1 MVLKSL
7 TGNYA
12 VALAV
17 KMARVD
23 VVAAYPITPQ
33 TTIVEKLAEYIDRG
47 ELDAIMIRVES
58 EHSALAAAY
67 GSAIAGARAFTATS
81 SHGLL
86 YMYEWVNWVS
96 RARVPLVM
104 AVVTRTIGP
113 PWNIWTDH
121 SDYYEQRDTGWI
133 QGFAMDAQEAFD
145 MTLQAFKISEDPRVF
160 LPVMV
165 GLDAFILSHTSM
177 PVEVP
182 EQELVD
188 EWLGVRTQGFIID
201 GGEALIHGALSSP
214 EHTEEFIEDVGKAM
228 GEAVEVIREVDY
240 SFGRTFG
247 RSYGGLV
254 ELYKCD
260 DAKYHIVLMG
270 AWAGDAME
278 AVDALREQGY
288 SIGVVRVRYTRP
300 FPGEELY
307 KALGSSKGV
316 IVVERGISFGSM
328 GPLFLDLAGNML
340 KYSRKLP
347 YMRNVIAGVG
357 GVNITYRDFEY
368 IAKETIDYIESGGEP
383 SVMTWYHVRW
393 SK

>member
-383 SVMTWYHVRW
+383 SVMTWYHARW

>member
-33 TTIVEKLAEYIDRG
+33 TTIVEKLAEYIDGG

-67 GSAIAGARAFTATS
+67 GSALAGARAFTATS

-104 AVVTRTIGP
+104 AIVTRTIGP

-133 QGFAMDAQEAFD
+133 QGFAMDSQEVFD
-145 MTLQAFKISEDPRVF
+145 MTLQAFKISEDPRVY
-160 LPVMV
+160 LPVMI

-201 GGEALIHGALSSP
+201 GSEALIHGALSSP
-214 EHTEEFIEDVGKAM
+214 EYTEEFIKDMGKAM
-228 GEAVEVIREVDY
+228 EEAVEVIREVDY

-254 ELYKCD
+254 ELYKCS
-260 DAKYHIVLMG
+260 DAKYHLVLMG

-278 AVDALREQGY
+278 AVDTLREQGY

-307 KALGSSKGV
+307 KALSSSKGV
-316 IVVERGISFGSM
+316 IVVERGVSFGSM
-328 GPLFLDLAGNML
+328 GPMFLDIAGNML

-357 GVNITYRDFEY
+357 GVNVTYKDFEY
-368 IAKETIDYIESGGEP
+368 IAKETIDYIESGEEP
-383 SVMTWYHVRW
+383 SVMTWYHARR

>member
-7 TGNYA
+7 TGNHA

-17 KMARVD
+17 KMARVN

-33 TTIVEKLAEYIDRG
+33 TTIVEKLAEYIDGG
-47 ELDAIMIRVES
+47 ELDAVMIRVES

-67 GSAIAGARAFTATS
+67 GSALAGARAFTATS

-104 AVVTRTIGP
+104 AVVTRTMGP

-160 LPVMV
+160 LPAMV

-188 EWLGVRTQGFIID
+188 EWLGARTQGFVID
-201 GGEALIHGALSSP
+201 GSEALIHGALSPP
-214 EHTEEFIEDVGKAM
+214 EYTEGFIEDVGKAM
-228 GEAVEVIREVDY
+228 EEAVEVVREVDH

-247 RSYGGLV
+247 RSHGGLV
-254 ELYKCD
+254 ELYKCS

-307 KALGSSKGV
+307 KALSSSKGV
-316 IVVERGISFGSM
+316 IVVERGVSFGSM
-328 GPLFLDLAGNML
+328 GPVFLDLAGNML

-357 GVNITYRDFEY
+357 GVNVTYKDFEY
-368 IAKETIDYIESGGEP
+368 IAKETINYLESGEEP
-383 SVMTWYHVRW
+383 SVIAWYHAR
-393 SK
+393 

>member
-12 VALAV
+12 VALAA

-33 TTIVEKLAEYIDRG
+33 TTIVEKLAEYIDGG

-67 GSAIAGARAFTATS
+67 GSALAGARAFTATS

-133 QGFAMDAQEAFD
+133 QGFAMDSQEAFD

-182 EQELVD
+182 DQELVD

-201 GGEALIHGALSSP
+201 GSEALIHGALSSP

-228 GEAVEVIREVDY
+228 EEAVEVIREVDY

-254 ELYKCD
+254 ELYKCN

-316 IVVERGISFGSM
+316 IVVERGVSFGSM
-328 GPLFLDLAGNML
+328 GPMFLDLAGNML

-368 IAKETIDYIESGGEP
+368 IAKETINYIESGEEP
-383 SVMTWYHVRW
+383 SVMTWYHARW
-393 SK
+393 SR

>member
-33 TTIVEKLAEYIDRG
+33 TTIVEKLAEYIDGG

-67 GSAIAGARAFTATS
+67 GSALAGARAFTATS

-104 AVVTRTIGP
+104 AIVTRTIGP

-133 QGFAMDAQEAFD
+133 QGFAMDSQEVFD
-145 MTLQAFKISEDPRVF
+145 MTLQAFKISEDPRVY
-160 LPVMV
+160 LPVMI

-188 EWLGVRTQGFIID
+188 EWLGARTQGFIID
-201 GGEALIHGALSSP
+201 GSEALIHGALSSP
-214 EHTEEFIEDVGKAM
+214 EYTEEFIKDMGKAM
-228 GEAVEVIREVDY
+228 EEAVEVIREVDY

-254 ELYKCD
+254 ELYKCS
-260 DAKYHIVLMG
+260 DAKYHLVLMG

-278 AVDALREQGY
+278 AVDTLREQGY

-307 KALGSSKGV
+307 KALSSSKGV
-316 IVVERGISFGSM
+316 IVVERGVSFGSM
-328 GPLFLDLAGNML
+328 GPMFLDIAGNML

-357 GVNITYRDFEY
+357 GVNVTYKDFEY
-368 IAKETIDYIESGGEP
+368 IAKETIDYIESGEEP
-383 SVMTWYHVRW
+383 SVMTWYHARR